1 MLALEAATK
10 KASKD
15 HTNANYHN
23 ILPSNL
29 RQGNMNVMPLLPKN
43 TENIPQ
49 SHRARLKRVMQQS
62 AYVLA
67 EYQQKNS

>member
-49 SHRARLKRVMQQS
+49 SHRARL
-62 AYVLA
+62 
-67 EYQQKNS
+67 